1 MNAFHRKRIIP
12 VLLLHKDGL
21 VKSKKFRD
29 YTYVG
34 DPINAVRIFNE
45 KEVDEIIILDID
57 ASKKGYEPRYD
68 MIADITGEAFMPL
81 AYGGGITHISQAEK
95 LFFNGVE
102 KVVINTALLT
112 PEGRSLIQA
121 LSSQYG
127 TQSVVASIDVRYNI
141 WGKPSVYSHADVKV
155 RHSDPLDWAKKTE
168 EMGAGELFLNI
179 VDRDGTYKGY
189 DLPLLKKISESVDIP
204 VIICGGASDV
214 SDFEKAEQHGASAM
228 AAGSMF
234 VFRRPHNAVLIS
246 YVQ

>member
-1 MNAFHRKRIIP
+1 MSLVHRKRIIP
-12 VLLLHKDGL
+12 VLLLHQDGL
-21 VKSKKFRD
+21 VKSKKFKD
-29 YTYVG
+29 YTYLG
-34 DPINAVRIFNE
+34 DPINAVKIFNE

-57 ASKKGYEPRYD
+57 ASKKGYEPKYD
-68 MIADITGEAFMPL
+68 IIEDITGEAFMPL
-81 AYGGGITHISQAEK
+81 AYGGGINHIAQAEK

-102 KVVINTALLT
+102 KVVINTALLKS
-112 PEGRSLIQA
+112 EGKSLLQA

-141 WGKPSVYSHADVKV
+141 WGKPVVFSHATVKV
-155 RHSDPLDWAKKTE
+155 GESDPVTFAKRTE
-168 EMGAGELFLNI
+168 DMGAGELFLNV

-189 DLPLLKKISESVDIP
+189 DLALLKKISEAVEIP
-204 VIICGGASDV
+204 VIMCGGASDM

-246 YVQ
+246 YI